1 MDDECECVCGCV
13 EVRRGWMSSSGE
25 MMGCEIMLFR
35 DGDEVDRE
43 RREGLKKRLK
53 RVLSLAIFE

>member
-1 MDDECECVCGCV
+1 
-13 EVRRGWMSSSGE
+13 MSSSGE